1 MIKSLK
7 SYLDNFLQESP
18 DNNVSS
24 KNKIELAAAVLM
36 IEISLADE
44 NIGDS
49 EYKIIKNIF
58 LEQFHLDE
66 AEIDELI
73 SLAENEVD
81 HAVSLHEFSETINNE
96 LSATEKIN
104 IIENLWCV
112 AYADA
117 YLHKYEEYYIRKITD
132 LLHVSHSDYIK
143 TKLKAEKRGKK

>member
-18 DNNVSS
+18 DNDTSH
-24 KNKIELAAAVLM
+24 KGKIELATAALM

-44 NIGDS
+44 NIGDN
-49 EYKIIKNIF
+49 EYKTIKDML
-58 LEQFHLDE
+58 LERFHLDE
-66 AEIDELI
+66 TQIDELI
-73 SLAENEVD
+73 SLAEDEVD
-81 HAVSLHEFSETINNE
+81 RTVSLHEFTEVINNQ
-96 LSATEKIN
+96 LSATEKTS
-104 IIENLWCV
+104 IIENLWRV

-117 YLHKYEEYYIRKITD
+117 HLHKYEEYYIRKIAD

>member
-1 MIKSLK
+1 MIKNLK
-7 SYLDNFLQESP
+7 SYLDNLLKESP
-18 DNNVSS
+18 DKDASH
-24 KNKIELAAAVLM
+24 KNKVELAAAVLM

-44 NIGDS
+44 NIGNS

-96 LSATEKIN
+96 LSATEKVN

-117 YLHKYEEYYIRKITD
+117 YLHKYEEYYIRKIAD

-143 TKLKAEKRGKK
+143 TKLKAEKRIK

>member
-7 SYLDNFLQESP
+7 AYLDNFLQGSP
-18 DNNVSS
+18 DNDVSN
-24 KNKIELAAAVLM
+24 KNKIELATAVLM

-96 LSATEKIN
+96 LSSREKIK
-104 IIENLWCV
+104 IIENLWRV
-112 AYADA
+112 AYADT
-117 YLHKYEEYYIRKITD
+117 YLHKYEEYYIRKIAD

-143 TKLKAEKRGKK
+143 TKLKTEKQIK

>member
-7 SYLDNFLQESP
+7 YYLDNFLQESQ
-18 DNNVSS
+18 DNDISS
-24 KNKIELAAAVLM
+24 KSKIELAAAVLM

-44 NIGDS
+44 NIGDE
-49 EYKIIKNIF
+49 EYETIKNILF
-58 LEQFHLDE
+58 DQFDLDKTK
-66 AEIDELI
+66 IDELI
-73 SLAENEVD
+73 SLAEDEVD
-81 HAVSLHEFSETINNE
+81 HSVSLHEFSETINNE

-104 IIENLWCV
+104 IIENLWRV

-117 YLHKYEEYYIRKITD
+117 YLHKYEEYYIRKIAD